1 MFIYQ
6 NLTLGSFDLHM
17 HSTFS
22 DGKSTPEELVDMAK
36 NRNLSTIALTDHD
49 TIAGYPRMQQA
60 AEKVG
65 IRVITGIEISTR
77 WKENNVDVL
86 GYGIQDTSWLDSELA
101 PFREAR
107 QNRANQIIEKL
118 GHMGMPITLE
128 DVKRYAKEGV
138 IARPHIA
145 RALVEKGYAFSV
157 QEVFEHYLGDGLA
170 ADVPKKQLPLQEGI
184 DWIRKAG
191 GIAVLAH
198 PIYLGKMVEEIL
210 TESWDG
216 IEVWH
221 RNHTVA
227 DAKRFADMA
236 EKHGLL
242 MTGGSD
248 YHDTSH
254 QMGKFY

>member
-1 MFIYQ
+1 MRIYQ
-6 NLTLGSFDLHM
+6 NLTLGTFDLHM

-22 DGKSTPEELVDMAK
+22 DGKFTPEELVEMAK
-36 NRNLSTIALTDHD
+36 NLNLSTIALTDHD
-49 TIAGYPRMQQA
+49 TLAGYPRMKQA
-60 AEKVG
+60 AEAIG
-65 IRVITGIEISTR
+65 IRVIPGVEISTS
-77 WKENNVDVL
+77 WKEKNVDVL
-86 GYGIQDTSWLDSELA
+86 GYEIQDVSWLDSQLA
-101 PFREAR
+101 VFREAR
-107 QNRANQIIEKL
+107 LNRAGQIIEKL
-118 GHMGMPITLE
+118 GQMGMSITLE

-184 DWIRKAG
+184 ELIRKAG

-198 PIYLGKMVEEIL
+198 PIYLEKMVDEIL

-221 RNHTVA
+221 RNHTPA
-227 DAKRFADMA
+227 DAKRFAEMA
-236 EKHGLL
+236 EKHGLI

-248 YHDTSH
+248 YHDTNH
-254 QMGKFY
+254 QMGKFS